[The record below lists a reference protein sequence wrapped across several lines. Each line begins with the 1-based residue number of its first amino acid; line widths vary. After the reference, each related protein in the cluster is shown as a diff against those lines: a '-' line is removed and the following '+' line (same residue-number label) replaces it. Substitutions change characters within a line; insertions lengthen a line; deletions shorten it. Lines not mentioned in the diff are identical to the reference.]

1 MWTKFLRYFFTC
13 LSIILNLSLS
23 LRLYS
28 MISFLSYSKPQ
39 APEKVW
45 AFLPFLSLS
54 FFSSF
59 LPLFLKLP
67 WNFLLIKTLL
77 SKRQVPSF
85 PASNLHPT
93 IDAQGTVS
101 SFKDDREYKTFLSAL
116 KYSLIPFSLF
126 GKKPW
131 LLTRLTWVVGNNYQY
146 FRNFKSVLTNAHK
159 EVKCKLK
166 FQLSLG
172 FKQCHK

>member
-1 MWTKFLRYFFTC
+1 
-13 LSIILNLSLS
+13 
-23 LRLYS
+23 

-39 APEKVW
+39 APENMW
-45 AFLPFLSLS
+45 AFWPFLSLS

-59 LPLFLKLP
+59 LSFWSCLDIFCLSRSFSEKDRFPVSQLWICTQPQMPRPLCPPLKMAENIKPFSVPWDIHWLLFFIFLK
-67 WNFLLIKTLL
+67 NT
-77 SKRQVPSF
+77 
-85 PASNLHPT
+85 
-93 IDAQGTVS
+93 
-101 SFKDDREYKTFLSAL
+101 
-116 KYSLIPFSLF
+116 
-126 GKKPW
+126 W
-131 LLTRLTWVVGNNYQY
+131 LLTRLIWVVGNNYQY